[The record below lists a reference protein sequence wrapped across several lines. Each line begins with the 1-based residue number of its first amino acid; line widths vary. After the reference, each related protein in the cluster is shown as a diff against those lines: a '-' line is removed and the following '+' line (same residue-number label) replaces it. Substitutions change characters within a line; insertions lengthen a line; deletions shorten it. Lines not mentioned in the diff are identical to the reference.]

1 MNGKRMRS
9 GGLCGLQNRWLHESA
24 VAGSIP
30 APSAFYIEDNSMYK
44 QIPQVQKLLEDAS
57 IKRFIDDIGH
67 PFVVAVIRETLEQE
81 RKNIALGKAFDY
93 TNCIDA
99 IVTKCKS
106 IQQEKLQRVINGTG
120 ILLHTNLGRAPLGNE
135 ILSQVTTALSGY
147 CNLEYHIPTQK
158 RGKRGG
164 FAEKLICLITG
175 AEDAL
180 IVNNNAASLFLILHH
195 FASGKEVLISRG
207 ELIQIGGGFRIP
219 DIMQQAGCKLVE
231 VGTTN
236 ITELTDYKN
245 AINENTA
252 LILSAHRSN
261 FYMRGFIQ
269 SPSLQQLSTLKN
281 GAILLVKDLGS
292 GNLIFNNEDNVAE
305 TLKFADL
312 VCFSGDKLLG
322 ACQAGIIA
330 GKKELIAQLKKDP
343 LMRIVRVDKIT
354 YFIIQEVLLKYANNQ
369 HGALAAWFFMK
380 QDLQTLDKKIKKLFK
395 KLKSEVRP
403 HIRRINSKTAFGGG
417 AMPDKV
423 LPDYGIAIAIDGKKA
438 TDIAT
443 HMVSQPV
450 PIVGYIQNDVFTINF
465 RTIPDDDI
473 GNVANAINSLVL

>member
-1 MNGKRMRS
+1 MF
-9 GGLCGLQNRWLHESA
+9 E
-24 VAGSIP
+24 
-30 APSAFYIEDNSMYK
+30 
-44 QIPQVQKLLEDAS
+44 QIPQVQKLLEEDK
-57 IKRFIDDIGH
+57 IKTFINEIGH
-67 PFVVAVIRETLEQE
+67 PFVVAVIRETLDQE
-81 RKNIALGKAFDY
+81 RKHIAQGKAFDY
-93 TNCIDA
+93 SECVRA
-99 IVTKCKS
+99 IVTKCQS
-106 IQQEKLQRVINGTG
+106 IRLEKLQRVINGTG
-120 ILLHTNLGRAPLGNE
+120 ILLHTNLGRAPLGSE
-135 ILSQVTTALSGY
+135 VLSKVVATLDSY

-180 IVNNNAASLFLILHH
+180 IVNNNAASVFLILHH
-195 FASGKEVLISRG
+195 FAKGKEVLISRG

-219 DIMQQAGCKLVE
+219 DIMKQAGCHLVE

-236 ITELTDYKN
+236 ITELADYRN
-245 AINENTA
+245 AITEHTT
-252 LILSAHRSN
+252 LVLSAHRSN
-261 FYMRGFIQ
+261 FYMRGFTQ
-269 SPSLQQLSTLKN
+269 SPTLQQLSALKN
-281 GAILLVKDLGS
+281 DAIMLVKDLGS
-292 GNLIFNNEDNVAE
+292 GNLIFNNEDNVAQA
-305 TLKFADL
+305 LKFADL

-330 GKKELIAQLKKDP
+330 GKKELIAKLKKDP

-369 HGALAAWFFMK
+369 HSALMAWSFMK
-380 QDLQTLDKKIKKLFK
+380 QDLQTIDKKIKKLFK
-395 KLKSEVRP
+395 KLKNEIKP
-403 HIRRINSKTAFGGG
+403 YIHRINSKTAFGGG

-423 LPDYGIAIAIDGKKA
+423 LPDYGIAIAMDGKKA

-450 PIVGYIQNDVFTINF
+450 PIIGYIQNDVFTINF

-473 GNVANAINSLVL
+473 GNVADAINSLVL